1 MTFRNIARLAIVT
14 VVLVLG
20 VWAFAWEPA
29 SLVTRTHRVAIPQWR
44 VELAGLR
51 VIVLGDL
58 HVGSPYQGLSKLAEI
73 VDRANAANADLIL
86 LPGDFVVDDVIGGR
100 FVSPED
106 SAAVLARLRAPL
118 GVWAVLGNHDRWL
131 SAKRVQIALEQHGIR
146 VLEDRAVR
154 LNRGDSPF
162 WLVGISDFKEGP
174 HDVRSAMRDVE
185 SESPVLMFTHNPD
198 VFPTIEKAFSLLI
211 AAHTHGG
218 QVYLPLIGRPIVP
231 SRYGQRYAIGH
242 IRERGKHL
250 FVTSGIGTSMIPVRF
265 RVPPEVT
272 VLELYPVDG
281 MDSAA
286 RDETRAAQ

>member
-20 VWAFAWEPA
+20 VCAFAWEPA
-29 SLVTRTHRVAIPQWR
+29 SLVTRTHHVAIPQWR

-51 VIVLGDL
+51 VVVLGDL
-58 HVGSPYQGLSKLAEI
+58 HVGSPYNGLSKLAQI
-73 VDRANAANADLIL
+73 VDRANAANPDLIL
-86 LPGDFVVDDVIGGR
+86 LPGDFVVDDVIGGT
-100 FVSPED
+100 FVSPEE

-131 SAKRVQIALEQHGIR
+131 GAQRVQAALEQHGIR
-146 VLEDRAVR
+146 VLEDRAV
-154 LNRGDSPF
+154 LLKRGESPF

-174 HDVRSAMRDVE
+174 HDVRSAMRHVD

-198 VFPTIEKAFSLLI
+198 VFPTLEKGFSLLI

-231 SRYGQRYAIGH
+231 SRYGERYAIGH
-242 IRERGKHL
+242 IMERGKHL

-272 VLELYPVDG
+272 VLELYPADG